1 MTRRPPLKWRSLGFA
16 AAAGAGVGSFLFWA
30 GYWFTFVRGNLQG
43 PDFFSFYSAARLYVL
58 RGGSAVYDLVLQRQ
72 MQIQVTS
79 QPPDQFIV
87 LPYFHPPYYTLLIAP
102 LAYLNY
108 RQAYIAMAA
117 FNVILVGA
125 LVVLLVHNS
134 QRIHG
139 RAAVVATALIAGF
152 FPLFVTVLQG
162 QSDLVVLVP
171 LAAAYVAWSR
181 GRHGWA
187 GVFSALALAKPQLLL
202 LIPVLFIAR
211 RAWRALAGFAGVVA
225 ALGAVSVAGFGI
237 TPVIGYLNA
246 VGAWAIG
253 GSLPT
258 GGQLVYTDTAV
269 YSLRNI
275 LQPLPGGGMAALV
288 ILLMLLALV
297 ALSLS
302 WRPDLPRL
310 DFALAIAAS
319 LVLSPHQNVHDLAL
333 LVIPGFALADLAL
346 DGSLRWPRAAAAVLV
361 ISYAALNLTLAISL
375 WSAAVGALAIAA
387 YLTLERLAVRPDPIP
402 VGEFTWVGPR
412 PHRVIVLP
420 AYRAAKTLMEVV
432 GDIPAGHA
440 DRILLVD
447 DASAD
452 ATVSVATALSL
463 DVIRHK
469 QNLGYGG
476 NQKTCYRH
484 ALEMGADV
492 VVMLHPDGQ
501 YDPAIIPTLCK
512 VIEDGEADIVLGSRW
527 LGLDPAKAGMPW
539 WKRLGNRFLTGVE
552 NRVLGLHLSEYHT
565 GYRAYSRR
573 FLEAI
578 PFLENSNDF
587 VFDTQVLIQAA
598 TFGFK
603 IGEVPAIGKY
613 HADASSV
620 GFQTS
625 TVYGLQTLAALVRYV
640 VHRAGFP
647 SAWLTPASNADKQP
661 LAVSQVAHHGH
672 VQQQGSDLEKGHVVD
687 DLVRLVGDQDP
698 GGDHG
703 QVLGPAAPHR
713 QPHAF
718 GAFEERVDDRPDR

>member
-1 MTRRPPLKWRSLGFA
+1 MGFA
-16 AAAGAGVGSFLFWA
+16 AAAGAGFGSFLFWA

-43 PDFFSFYSAARLYVL
+43 PDFFSFYSAAKLYVQS
-58 RGGSAVYDLVLQRQ
+58 GGSAVYDLVLQKE
-72 MQIQVTS
+72 MQLQVTA
-79 QPPDQFIV
+79 QPPDRFIV

-102 LAYLNY
+102 LGYLDF
-108 RQAYIAMAA
+108 RQAYYAMAA
-117 FNVILVGA
+117 VNVILAAA
-125 LVVLLVHNS
+125 LVVLLVRSS
-134 QRIHG
+134 QCVHG
-139 RAAVVATALIAGF
+139 RASLIAAALIAGF

-171 LAAAYVAWSR
+171 LAAAYAAWAR
-181 GRHGWA
+181 GRRGWA
-187 GVFSALALAKPQLLL
+187 GILSALALAKPQLLL
-202 LIPVLFIAR
+202 LIPVLFVAR
-211 RAWRALAGFAGVVA
+211 RAWRALAGFAAVVTG
-225 ALGAVSVAGFGI
+225 LGLVSIAGFGL
-237 TPVIGYLNA
+237 TPVINYLNS

-253 GSLPT
+253 GKLPT
-258 GGQLVYTDTAV
+258 GGKVVVYTDTAV

-275 LQPLPGGGMAALV
+275 LDALPGGGMAALV
-288 ILLMLLALV
+288 ILVLLLALV

-302 WRPDLPRL
+302 WRPDKPRL

-346 DGSLRWPRAAAAVLV
+346 AGNLRWPRAAAAVLLV
-361 ISYAALNLTLAISL
+361 AYAAMNLTLAISL
-375 WSAAVGALAIAA
+375 WSAAFGALALAA
-387 YLTLERLAVRPDPIP
+387 YLTLERMAVRPDPIP
-402 VGEFTWVGPR
+402 VGEFKSGGPR
-412 PHRVIVLP
+412 PRRVIVLP
-420 AYRAAKTLMEVV
+420 AYRAAKTLVEVV

-452 ATVSVATALSL
+452 ATVSVATALRL

-469 QNLGYGG
+469 ENLGYGG
-476 NQKTCYRH
+476 NQKTCYRQ

-501 YDPAIIPTLCK
+501 YDPAIIPNLCK
-512 VIEDGEADIVLGSRW
+512 VIEDGQADIVLGSRW
-527 LGLDPAKAGMPW
+527 LGIDPAKAGMPW

-552 NRVLGLHLSEYHT
+552 NRVLGLRLSEYHT

-613 HADASSV
+613 HADASSIS
-620 GFQTS
+620 FLTS
-625 TVYGLQTLAALVRYV
+625 TVYGLKTLAALIRYV
-640 VHRAGFP
+640 VHRAGFT
-647 SAWLTPASNADKQP
+647 SAWLTPASNAHKEP
-661 LAVSQVAHHGH
+661 PAVSQVAHHGH
-672 VQQQGSDLEKGHVVD
+672 VQ
-687 DLVRLVGDQDP
+687 
-698 GGDHG
+698 
-703 QVLGPAAPHR
+703 
-713 QPHAF
+713 
-718 GAFEERVDDRPDR
+718 

>member
-1 MTRRPPLKWRSLGFA
+1 MTSPSARRWIRLGFA
-16 AAAGAGVGSFLFWA
+16 AAAGAGLGSLLFWA
-30 GYWFTFVRGNLQG
+30 GYWFTIVRGNLKG
-43 PDFFSFYSAARLYVL
+43 PDFFSFYSGARLFVT
-58 RGGSAVYDLVLQRQ
+58 RGGSAVYDLVLQREI
-72 MQIQVTS
+72 QIQVTS
-79 QPPDQFIV
+79 QPPDRFIV

-102 LAYLNY
+102 LGYLSY
-108 RQAYIAMAA
+108 RQAYIAMAI
-117 FNVILVGA
+117 FN
-125 LVVLLVHNS
+125 VVLLAALIVLLVNS
-134 QRIHG
+134 SERIHG

-152 FPLFVTVLQG
+152 FPLFVTILQG

-181 GRHGWA
+181 GRLGWA
-187 GVFSALALAKPQLLL
+187 GIFSALALAKPQLLL
-202 LIPVLFIAR
+202 LIPVLFLAR
-211 RAWRALAGFAGVVA
+211 RAWRALAGFAGVLV
-225 ALGAVSVAGFGI
+225 ALGAVSVVGLGI
-237 TPVIGYLNA
+237 APVIEYLRA
-246 VGAWAIG
+246 LGAWAIG

-258 GGQLVYTDTAV
+258 NGQLAYTDPAV
-269 YSLRNI
+269 YSLKNI
-275 LQPLPGGGMAALV
+275 LQALPGGGTTALV
-288 ILLMLLALV
+288 ILLLLLALA

-302 WRPDLPRL
+302 WRPDKPRL

-346 DGSLRWPRAAAAVLV
+346 AGELRWPRLAAAVLV

-375 WSAAVGALAIAA
+375 WSAAFGAIAIAA

-402 VGEFTWVGPR
+402 LDEFKASGPR

-432 GDIPAGHA
+432 GEIPAGHA

-501 YDPAIIPTLCK
+501 YDPAIIPNLCR

-539 WKRLGNRFLTGVE
+539 WKMLGNRFLTGVE

-613 HADASSV
+613 HEDASSIN
-620 GFQTS
+620 FQTS
-625 TVYGLQTLAALVRYV
+625 TVYGLQTLAALLRYV

-647 SAWLTPASNADKQP
+647 SAWLTPPSDTDKQA
-661 LAVSQVAHHGH
+661 LSVGKVAHHGH
-672 VQQQGSDLEKGHVVD
+672 VQ
-687 DLVRLVGDQDP
+687 
-698 GGDHG
+698 
-703 QVLGPAAPHR
+703 
-713 QPHAF
+713 
-718 GAFEERVDDRPDR
+718 

>member
-1 MTRRPPLKWRSLGFA
+1 MKPRTAPRWKSLGYA
-16 AAAGAGVGSFLFWA
+16 AATGAGAGSFLVF
-30 GYWFTFVRGNLQG
+30 GRYWFTFLQGDLRG
-43 PDFFSFYSAARLYVL
+43 PDFFSFYSAVRLYAL
-58 RGGSAVYDLVLQRQ
+58 NGGSAVYNLLLQRQ
-72 MQIQVTS
+72 MQILVTGA
-79 QPPDQFIV
+79 PPDRFIV

-102 LAYLNY
+102 LAYLDY
-108 RQAYIAMAA
+108 RQAYIAMAV
-117 FNVILVGA
+117 FNLILAAA

-134 QRIHG
+134 ERIHG
-139 RAAVVATALIAGF
+139 RAAVIAIALIAGF
-152 FPLFVTVLQG
+152 FPLFVTILQG
-162 QSDLVVLVP
+162 QSDLVVLLP
-171 LAAAYVAWSR
+171 LAAAYVCWSR
-181 GRHGWA
+181 GWHGWA
-187 GVFSALALAKPQLLL
+187 GIFSALALAKPQLLL
-202 LIPVLFIAR
+202 LIPVLFVAR
-211 RAWRALAGFAGVVA
+211 RAWRALAGFVGVVA
-225 ALGAVSVAGFGI
+225 ALGAVSVAGFGVQA
-237 TPVIGYLNA
+237 VISYLDE

-253 GSLPT
+253 GTLPT
-258 GGQLVYTDTAV
+258 GGQLVYTDTAG

-275 LQPLPGGGMAALV
+275 LQALPGGGMAALV
-288 ILLMLLALV
+288 ILLLLLALV

-302 WRPDLPRL
+302 WRPDEPRL
-310 DFALAIAAS
+310 DFALAVGAS

-346 DGSLRWPRAAAAVLV
+346 AGKLRWPRAAAAVLV
-361 ISYAALNLTLAISL
+361 LSYAAFNLSLATNF
-375 WSAAVGALAIAA
+375 WSAAIGAIAVVA
-387 YLTLERLAVRPDPIP
+387 YLTLERLSVRPEPLPLD
-402 VGEFTWVGPR
+402 EFTWAGPR

-432 GDIPAGHA
+432 GDIPSGHA

-512 VIEDGEADIVLGSRW
+512 LIEDGDADIVLGSRW

-552 NRVLGLHLSEYHT
+552 NRVLGLNLSEYHT

-620 GFQTS
+620 SFQTS
-625 TVYGLQTLAALVRYV
+625 TIYGLQTLAALARYI
-640 VHRAGFP
+640 VHRAGFS
-647 SAWLTPASNADKQP
+647 SAWLTPTSNANKQP
-661 LAVSQVAHHGH
+661 LSVGKVAHHGH
-672 VQQQGSDLEKGHVVD
+672 VQ
-687 DLVRLVGDQDP
+687 
-698 GGDHG
+698 
-703 QVLGPAAPHR
+703 
-713 QPHAF
+713 
-718 GAFEERVDDRPDR
+718 